1 MMMKSWWV
9 VRDVFSFSKSSQQ
22 FWEEKLSKCQ
32 WKHCCRCCTKS
43 IHVSSAV
50 SCLICSFRS
59 CTMIIKNEL
68 WNSICIEIW
77 SSHLRLQ
84 RQRISVQKACKKW
97 FKIMYYRLMKALLF
111 CKWIFFL
118 IMIFIM
124 TSINEREWCC
134 RMSKKQLIL
143 KMKSTILLI
152 QTAWM
157 TDWRWVLSSWFS
169 DMCDRIRWQ
178 L

>member
-50 SCLICSFRS
+50 SRLICSFRS
-59 CTMIIKNEL
+59 CAMIIRNEL
-68 WNSICIEIW
+68 RNSICIEIW

-84 RQRISVQKACKKW
+84 HQRISVQKACKKW
-97 FKIMYYRLMKALLF
+97 FKMMYYRLMKALLS

-157 TDWRWVLSSWFS
+157 TDWRWVFSSWFS